1 MSPIEVM
8 AKAIAKEDWGHGR
21 AGGPWSDEL
30 WERQLR
36 GYREL
41 EASNEPFFIKESH
54 YLHGIF
60 RKARAALLAL
70 AEVEIP
76 ADALNQGAIIS
87 QSLEGSH
94 RHKASRI
101 FRAMARAI
109 AQDHPSTSTRD
120 TEGADG

>member
-8 AKAIAKEDWGHGR
+8 AKAIAKEDWGHDR
-21 AGGPWSDEL
+21 AGGPWGDEL

-41 EASNEPFFIKESH
+41 EASDEPFFIKESH

-70 AEVEIP
+70 AEAELPERFSERSAP
-76 ADALNQGAIIS
+76 ALM
-87 QSLEGSH
+87 
-94 RHKASRI
+94 
-101 FRAMARAI
+101 FRAMLREI

-120 TEGADG
+120 TEGAG